1 MLSMFTWLVCATVV
15 ASRPFTMH
23 TREYFYIGG
32 RYVDQADGA
41 FADGQMYVEHLR
53 PARVMHALPL
63 VLIHGL
69 GQTGTN
75 WLNTP
80 DGRPGWADFFLA
92 KGYEVQNPANPGF
105 TGRADLWRQLYII
118 DQPERGR
125 SPWNPA
131 FDGGLQVSSA
141 LVVAQRFTA
150 PELFDI
156 WPQARFHTQWIGNG
170 TQGEPVFDA
179 FYASQ
184 VQSLDFDASAESQAK
199 SRHAGGLL
207 LDKVG
212 GGPVG
217 WVIADARPSLVH
229 AIVAIEPSGPPFINT
244 TIPPVGPARPFGLT
258 DIPLAFD
265 PPITSA
271 ADLQK
276 KLVSNDSVTTCF
288 EQAAPA
294 RQLANL
300 RHIPV
305 LMVTSEASFRAPVD
319 PCTTRFL
326 RQAGVDV
333 KHLLLQDVGIRGNG
347 HMMFMERNSDEIAAV
362 LEEWI
367 AGQEKR

>member
-1 MLSMFTWLVCATVV
+1 M
-15 ASRPFTMH
+15 ASDP
-23 TREYFYIGG
+23 GS
-32 RYVDQADGA
+32 ADW
-41 FADGQMYVEHLR
+41 R
-53 PARVMHALPL
+53 
-63 VLIHGL
+63 
-69 GQTGTN
+69 
-75 WLNTP
+75 
-80 DGRPGWADFFLA
+80 
-92 KGYEVQNPANPGF
+92 
-105 TGRADLWRQLYII
+105 RQLYII

-131 FDGGLQVSSA
+131 FDGGLQTSSA

-170 TQGEPVFDA
+170 TQGDPVFDA

-184 VQSLDFDASAESQAK
+184 VESLNFDASAESQAK
-199 SRHAGGLL
+199 SRRAGGLL
-207 LDKVG
+207 LDKIGKSILVTHSQ

-217 WVIADARPSLVH
+217 WVIADARPSHVQ

-258 DIPLAFD
+258 DIPVAFD

-326 RQAGVDV
+326 RQAGVSV

-362 LEEWI
+362 LEGWI
-367 AGQEKR
+367 AAQEKR